1 MAKSKIVRKKVTQ
14 YELAAKAM
22 NEAGY
27 KGITSDMIEKSENE
41 YGTIIYIAVI
51 GHAMVI
57 YTPQYKGNEVQLISF
72 K

>member
-1 MAKSKIVRKKVTQ
+1 
-14 YELAAKAM
+14 M